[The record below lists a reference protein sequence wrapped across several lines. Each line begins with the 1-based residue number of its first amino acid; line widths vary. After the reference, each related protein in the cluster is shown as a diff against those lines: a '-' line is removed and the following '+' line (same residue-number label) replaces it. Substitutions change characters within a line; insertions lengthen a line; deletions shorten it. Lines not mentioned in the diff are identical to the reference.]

1 MTTGIARGFR
11 LRGPGKDS
19 RLEGLCGLHR
29 RPGTTRTRWHDAP
42 AGSPVQPCSGCV
54 CCAPWRPRWPAGS
67 GSRPWRRSSHPRP
80 RRSRL
85 PTACVRSCADVG
97 PSARPSCSVPAR
109 RSRAST
115 GVRAA
120 RAPAG
125 ALDIRLLVFNTGT
138 EPPRTDSL
146 LRRLGASDA
155 DVVVL
160 VEAPPELVRLL
171 HRESPLASSYPHVLM
186 RGPSPDR
193 TTWRIVLS
201 RWPLE
206 DRRTDRQLVCVVGAP
221 VGGFGLIAVHPASP
235 RDPRRWRWGNQ
246 LVEDAARCARD
257 LAEEGLPVIVAG
269 DLNATPSGWRSRLL
283 RDRASLRRCKPLLVP
298 AGTFPASLPP
308 ALRLA
313 LDDAWVS
320 DEFAVSRWRLGP
332 AEGSD
337 HASVRIDLR
346 LDPGPGGDGPAG
358 APGAPGGLA
367 PGR

>member
-1 MTTGIARGFR
+1 VRPASETRHDADSLARRAGR
-11 LRGPGKDS
+11 LAGAALFGVCLLCAVAPAMAGWFWVAS
-19 RLEGLCGLHR
+19 VASEFAPQAAAVSFAYGLCTLLR
-29 RPGTTRTRWHDAP
+29 RRWALG
-42 AGSPVQPCSGCV
+42 AALLL
-54 CCAPWRPRWPAGS
+54 CA
-67 GSRPWRRSSHPRP
+67 
-80 RRSRL
+80 
-85 PTACVRSCADVG
+85 
-97 PSARPSCSVPAR
+97 SAQV
-109 RSRAST
+109 ASLDR
-115 GVRAA
+115 VRAA